1 MNNELMEIYVQS
13 RGFSQEDGYCWLP
26 EKPSILATSQVS
38 DLIQSESPSLVLG
51 RYSSKLL
58 LLVTGLEASKRRDFR
73 DRKIRNSVVWVSEDS
88 EQEQRILRMI
98 AVRALRDWDSLRED
112 INVAVQFGS
121 EQGFQVLFEEIKLLT
136 MKGKDLPASGQLNND
151 EELNYKIS
159 KNLAERKQELAN
171 LLEQYSLPKRE
182 GSLLVVTEIKAE
194 ETLVKAQVWRGLSN
208 LVNSDN
214 WKVIGTQVTPNASK
228 SSALSFGQVGEKSAK
243 DKSLALVMFA
253 AVVAGMMML
262 WGIVF

>member
-1 MNNELMEIYVQS
+1 M
-13 RGFSQEDGYCWLP
+13 
-26 EKPSILATSQVS
+26 
-38 DLIQSESPSLVLG
+38 
-51 RYSSKLL
+51 
-58 LLVTGLEASKRRDFR
+58 
-73 DRKIRNSVVWVSEDS
+73 
-88 EQEQRILRMI
+88 
-98 AVRALRDWDSLRED
+98 
-112 INVAVQFGS
+112 AVQFGS